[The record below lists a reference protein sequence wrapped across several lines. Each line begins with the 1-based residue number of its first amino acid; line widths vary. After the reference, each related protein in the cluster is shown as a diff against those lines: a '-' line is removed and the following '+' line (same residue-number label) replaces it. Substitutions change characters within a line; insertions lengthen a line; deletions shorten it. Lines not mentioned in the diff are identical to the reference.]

1 LVGEPPASNTANT
14 RVLHLVWD
22 SHVADL
28 DIHFE
33 KCTTLIPP
41 NFDPDLVLTVHCHD
55 PLLVWV
61 PANDR
66 MAEQTF
72 TDNLGAG
79 KGEEQGREMGEE
91 GDEEGKE

>member
-1 LVGEPPASNTANT
+1 LYTEEHFLCTEHEQGCNEPGG
-14 RVLHLVWD
+14 D
-22 SHVADL
+22 
-28 DIHFE
+28 
-33 KCTTLIPP
+33 
-41 NFDPDLVLTVHCHD
+41 VHCHD